1 MNVLVVYAHPNPES
15 FNSSIQQLVCS
26 ELKSRG
32 DQVQYLDLYQDGFD
46 PCMSREERL
55 VYMNKDYTTTV
66 QPYVQQLQQ
75 ADALILIY
83 PTWWMGPPAILKG
96 WFDRVWLPSVVAD
109 FGPKGVTGKL
119 TNIKKIMVI
128 TTLGSSWLRMNLV
141 GNPPKFMMKTC
152 LKLCTGYKQFDWL
165 ALYSMDKIDQAD
177 RTRFLDKVQQKLK
190 RF

>member
-26 ELKSRG
+26 ELTNRG
-32 DQVQYLDLYQDGFD
+32 HQVELLDLYQDCFD

-55 VYMNKDYTTTV
+55 IYMSKDNTATV
-66 QPYVQQLQQ
+66 ESYVLQLQQ

-109 FGPKGVTGKL
+109 FGPDGVTGKL
-119 TNIKKIMVI
+119 TNINKIMVI
-128 TTLGSSWLRMNLV
+128 TTQGSSWLRMNLV
-141 GNPPKFMMKTC
+141 ANPPKLMMKAC
-152 LKLCTGYKQFDWL
+152 LKVCTGYSQFDWL
-165 ALYSMDKIDQAD
+165 ALYSMDKIDKAA
-177 RTRFLDKVQQKLK
+177 RIKFLAKVQRKLS